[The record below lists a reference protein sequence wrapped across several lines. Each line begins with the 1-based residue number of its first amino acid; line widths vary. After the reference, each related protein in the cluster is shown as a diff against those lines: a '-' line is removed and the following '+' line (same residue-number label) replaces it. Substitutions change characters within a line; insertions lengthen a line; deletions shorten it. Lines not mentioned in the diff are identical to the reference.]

1 MSDLV
6 HANPRDV
13 RRLANDLRQ
22 YEEKIKQLSKDTQR
36 AIDRANWKDNQKQM
50 FQASFNEFGRSTSRF
65 IEQKVQTYVKSLNSL
80 ADDLERAQSRRF

>member
-6 HANPRDV
+6 HADPRDV

-22 YEEKIKQLSKDTQR
+22 YEEKIKQLRKDTQR

-80 ADDLERAQSRRF
+80 ADDLERAQRRRF